1 MCAIAIAG
9 SAEIRFCSLFYYIH
23 SWWQFIPLVTFPA
36 FILFL
41 TAFIDGLK
49 ILFFEEIAY
58 LLKRIF
64 LFHCFVIQ
72 VHLLIFTRNIAVG
85 VMVLSSSHL
94 LGIK

>member
-9 SAEIRFCSLFYYIH
+9 SAEIRFCLFYYIH
-23 SWWQFIPLVTFPA
+23 SWQILLLITFPA

-41 TAFIDGLK
+41 TAFIDGLQV
-49 ILFFEEIAY
+49 LFFEEIAN

-72 VHLLIFTRNIAVG
+72 VHLLIFTGDIAVG